1 MPKGISFLFLY
12 HMKYK
17 VEIEGPEGCKTV
29 VDGTTIRFVLCK
41 PDWQEIKT
49 VEQVIDYCEKYFK
62 EESRVLIGHLRYFDH
77 SDYEY
82 WFSLYRL
89 IVMAITDNE
98 KVDLIKGNLYYPCVQ
113 FCRENSIKNCWGDKV
128 VGHITY
134 QGERYAVV
142 GGVARDGSYAG
153 LGGFNSYNGVSHPW
167 PILGFRLVGSK
178 KAALYISKQFG
189 KLLFEISYGGTNCD
203 WKWVE

>member
-1 MPKGISFLFLY
+1 
-12 HMKYK
+12 MKYK
-17 VEIEGPEGCKTV
+17 VEIEGPEGCKPV
-29 VDGTTIRFVLCK
+29 VDGTTIRFVPCK

-49 VEQVIDYCEKYFK
+49 VEQVIDYCKKYFK
-62 EESRVLIGHLRYFDH
+62 DESAILRARFNNLTPK
-77 SDYEY
+77 SYEY

-134 QGERYAVV
+134 QGECYAVV
-142 GGVARDGSYAG
+142 GGRATNGSRAG
-153 LGGFNSYNGVSHPW
+153 LGVFNSYYGVSTSPAD
-167 PILGFRLVGSK
+167 IGFRSVSSLD
-178 KAALYISKQFG
+178 KARHISKYFG
-189 KLLFEISYGGTNCD
+189 KVVFYLMYYGTNCD
-203 WKWVE
+203 WKWDKDY